1 MKKIF
6 AVVLAL
12 VLTLALVTGCSDNKK
27 QTGNASQTKT
37 TQTATVNGTAGNKD
51 AANKA
56 TKADGNSGAAATAS
70 GIRVEKGKAYTDKS
84 HVAAYIHLFKTL
96 PPNYI
101 TKAQAAKLGWKK
113 AGTLDQVAPG
123 KSIGGDRFGN
133 FEKILPDKQG
143 RVWRECDIDY
153 RRGNRNAKRIC
164 FSNDGLIYYSDSHYQ
179 NFVKLY

>member
-27 QTGNASQTKT
+27 QTGNASQAKT

-51 AANKA
+51 AAGKA
-56 TKADGNSGAAATAS
+56 TKADGNSGAAATVS

-113 AGTLDQVAPG
+113 QAHWIRLPREKVSVAIVSVTLKSSFRISRDGYGKNVILITAGATVTPSA
-123 KSIGGDRFGN
+123 
-133 FEKILPDKQG
+133 
-143 RVWRECDIDY
+143 
-153 RRGNRNAKRIC
+153 
-164 FSNDGLIYYSDSHYQ
+164 
-179 NFVKLY
+179 FVFPMTA

>member
-70 GIRVEKGKAYTDKS
+70 GIRVEKGKPIRIRAMWRPTSIYSRRCLLIILRKHRRPNWDGKKQAHWIRLPREKVSVAIVSVTLKS
-84 HVAAYIHLFKTL
+84 SFRISRDGYGKNVIL
-96 PPNYI
+96 I
-101 TKAQAAKLGWKK
+101 T
-113 AGTLDQVAPG
+113 AGATVTPSA
-123 KSIGGDRFGN
+123 
-133 FEKILPDKQG
+133 
-143 RVWRECDIDY
+143 
-153 RRGNRNAKRIC
+153 
-164 FSNDGLIYYSDSHYQ
+164 
-179 NFVKLY
+179 FVFPMTA